1 MKKLTLYFA
10 FGAIA
15 LGLGCIFNDTILNF
29 CVSLFGNANGIIFLL
44 LFGGVGWAINVT
56 NSDSIII
63 PRNGSA
69 FEQKMAL
76 AKLAKDEGF
85 DVKLPIEKSK

>member
-10 FGAIA
+10 FVAFA

-29 CVSLFGNANGIIFLL
+29 CLTVFGNANGIIFLL
-44 LFGGVGWAINVT
+44 LFGGAGWAVNVT

-63 PRNGSA
+63 PRNGTE
-69 FEQKMAL
+69 FEQKMAV
-76 AKLAKDEGF
+76 AKTAKEMGF

>member
-10 FGAIA
+10 IVSIV

-29 CVSLFGNANGIIFLL
+29 CVDIFANRNGIIFLL
-44 LFGGVGWAINVT
+44 LFGGIGWAVNVT

-63 PRNGSA
+63 PRNGTKN
-69 FEQKMAL
+69 EQKMAVARA
-76 AKLAKDEGF
+76 AKEMGF
-85 DVKLPIEKSK
+85 DVKLPIE